1 MALSSA
7 LDAGAMAEDDAAAA
21 IELATALVAAIEL
34 AAASLAALETRTG
47 PLAAEAGG
55 STGGFVRIVAAI
67 GIKGRLKASA
77 NRL

>member
-21 IELATALVAAIEL
+21 IELVTASVAAIEL

-47 PLAAEAGG
+47 ALAAEAGG
-55 STGGFVRIVAAI
+55 GSFVRIVATI